1 VPESTDQ
8 LNTRLTIIDLF
19 ERHFLHMKTWV
30 RKTLSVGVLA
40 AGALLFAPGAAQAD
54 VSQDTSG
61 NVGILNGTQVFAPIA
76 VPLNVVGNS
85 IGVAGEA
92 NSAGSGINFVES
104 GKKGDR
110 DWKRGRGRHV
120 SQDSSGNFG
129 IANGTQA
136 YLPVSVP
143 VNVVGNSAA
152 ILGLANAT
160 GAGVNHVE
168 SGTKGDRD
176 GRGRGGRGGVDQD
189 SSGNF
194 GVLNGT
200 QVYAPVDVPI
210 NLCGNALSILG
221 LAQSQAACVN
231 GDSRGHRRESTTQ
244 DTSGNYGIA
253 NGTQVYAPIS
263 APLNIAGNSIGVAG
277 EANSAAVA
285 KNESARGHDF
295 SQDSSGNVGIL
306 NGTQLAAP
314 ISIPIN
320 VCGNSL
326 AVLGLA
332 NSAAACGNDVD
343 ADGGRGHGH
352 KGNGGDNG
360 HGHGHNGNGGDNG
373 DNDGDYG
380 DDDVAGDNGS
390 DDDKP
395 YGNDDDVAG
404 DNGAKD
410 DDDASYGKPARKSAT
425 EAGGV
430 DGLTQNLS
438 NAGGLNVGGLNV
450 LDTLGK

>member
-1 VPESTDQ
+1 
-8 LNTRLTIIDLF
+8 
-19 ERHFLHMKTWV
+19 MKTWV

-104 GKKGDR
+104 GKQN
-110 DWKRGRGRHV
+110 GRGHRGHGGKV
-120 SQDSSGNFG
+120 SQNSSGNFG

-136 YLPVSVP
+136 YLPISVP

-152 ILGLANAT
+152 VLGLANAS
-160 GAGVNHVE
+160 GSGVNHVE
-168 SGTKGDRD
+168 STKVQ
-176 GRGRGGRGGVDQD
+176 RGRGGDQD

-200 QVYAPVDVPI
+200 QVYAPIDVPI

-231 GDSRGHRRESTTQ
+231 GGGHGRRESATQ

-263 APLNIAGNSIGVAG
+263 APLNVAGNAIGVAG

-285 KNESARGHDF
+285 KNESARGHHF

-306 NGTQLAAP
+306 NGTQVAAP

-343 ADGGRGHGH
+343 GDKGHGWN
-352 KGNGGDNG
+352 NGGDNG

-373 DNDGDYG
+373 DKDDDYAGDNGDKDDDGYG
-380 DDDVAGDNGS
+380 DDVAGDNGNA
-390 DDDKP
+390 DD
-395 YGNDDDVAG
+395 N
-404 DNGAKD
+404 
-410 DDDASYGKPARKSAT
+410 YGKPARKSAT
-425 EAGGV
+425 EAGAV

-450 LDTLGK
+450 LDTLTK

>member
-1 VPESTDQ
+1 
-8 LNTRLTIIDLF
+8 
-19 ERHFLHMKTWV
+19 MKTWV

-54 VSQDTSG
+54 VSQDSSG

-104 GKKGDR
+104 GQHR
-110 DWKRGRGRHV
+110 KRGGKGGV
-120 SQDSSGNFG
+120 SQNTSGNFG

-136 YLPVSVP
+136 YLPISVP

-152 ILGLANAT
+152 VLGLANAS

-168 SGTKGDRD
+168 STKVEHGK
-176 GRGRGGRGGVDQD
+176 GGKGGRGADQN

-200 QVYAPVDVPI
+200 QVYAPIDVPI

-231 GDSRGHRRESTTQ
+231 GDGGGHRRESTSQ

-295 SQDSSGNVGIL
+295 SQDSSRNVGIL

-332 NSAAACGNDVD
+332 NSAAACANDVD
-343 ADGGRGHGH
+343 VDGDR
-352 KGNGGDNG
+352 G

-373 DNDGDYG
+373 HGHNGNG
-380 DDDVAGDNGS
+380 GDNG
-390 DDDKP
+390 
-395 YGNDDDVAG
+395 G
-404 DNGAKD
+404 KD
-410 DDDASYGKPARKSAT
+410 DDDYVAGDGDVKGDGYGDKDDDDVDGDGGSKGDNYGKPARKST
-425 EAGGV
+425 QEAGAV

-438 NAGGLNVGGLNV
+438 NAGGLNVGGLSV

>member
-1 VPESTDQ
+1 
-8 LNTRLTIIDLF
+8 
-19 ERHFLHMKTWV
+19 MKTWV

-54 VSQDTSG
+54 VSQDSSG

-104 GKKGDR
+104 GQHR
-110 DWKRGRGRHV
+110 KRGGKNGRHV
-120 SQDSSGNFG
+120 SQNTSGNFG

-136 YLPVSVP
+136 YLPISVP

-152 ILGLANAT
+152 VLGLATAS

-168 SGTKGDRD
+168 STKVEHGK
-176 GRGRGGRGGVDQD
+176 GNRGGRGGDQN

-200 QVYAPVDVPI
+200 QVYAPIDVPI

-231 GDSRGHRRESTTQ
+231 GDGGGHRRESTSQ

-343 ADGGRGHGH
+343 GDGGRGHGH

-360 HGHGHNGNGGDNG
+360 HGHGHNGNGGDNGDNDG

-404 DNGAKD
+404 DNGTK
-410 DDDASYGKPARKSAT
+410 DDDASYGKPARKSTT

>member
-1 VPESTDQ
+1 
-8 LNTRLTIIDLF
+8 
-19 ERHFLHMKTWV
+19 MKTWV

-54 VSQDTSG
+54 PTQDTSG

-104 GKKGDR
+104 GTHR
-110 DWKRGRGRHV
+110 KRGKGGHAT
-120 SQDSSGNFG
+120 QNSSGNFG

-136 YLPVSVP
+136 YLPISVP

-152 ILGLANAT
+152 VLGLANAS
-160 GAGVNHVE
+160 GAGVNRVE
-168 SGTKGDRD
+168 SAKVEHGKG
-176 GRGRGGRGGVDQD
+176 GNKGGKQN
-189 SSGNF
+189 SSGNY

-200 QVYAPVDVPI
+200 QVYAPIDVPI

-231 GDSRGHRRESTTQ
+231 GGRYRTESGSQ

-263 APLNIAGNSIGVAG
+263 APLNVAGNSIGVAG
-277 EANSAAVA
+277 EANSAAA
-285 KNESARGHDF
+285 ARNESSRGHDF
-295 SQDSSGNVGIL
+295 SQKSSRNVGIL

-314 ISIPIN
+314 INVPIN

-332 NSAAACGNDVD
+332 NSAAACANDVD
-343 ADGGRGHGH
+343 
-352 KGNGGDNG
+352 GDRG
-360 HGHGHNGNGGDNG
+360 HGHGHNGNGGDHGHNG
-373 DNDGDYG
+373 GNNGGKDDDDYAGDKGDQGYG
-380 DDDVAGDNGS
+380 DDDLAGDNGS
-390 DDDKP
+390 MDD
-395 YGNDDDVAG
+395 N
-404 DNGAKD
+404 
-410 DDDASYGKPARKSAT
+410 YGKPGRKGNT
-425 EAGGV
+425 EAGAV

-438 NAGGLNVGGLNV
+438 NAGGLNVGGLSV

>member
-1 VPESTDQ
+1 
-8 LNTRLTIIDLF
+8 
-19 ERHFLHMKTWV
+19 MKTWV

-40 AGALLFAPGAAQAD
+40 AGALLFAPGSAQAD
-54 VSQDTSG
+54 VSQDTSR

-104 GKKGDR
+104 GNHR
-110 DWKRGRGRHV
+110 KRGGKNGRV
-120 SQDSSGNFG
+120 NQNSSGNFG

-136 YLPVSVP
+136 YLPINVP
-143 VNVVGNSAA
+143 VNVVGNAVSV
-152 ILGLANAT
+152 LGLANASGT
-160 GAGVNHVE
+160 GVNQIE
-168 SGTKGDRD
+168 SGKTEHGKG
-176 GRGRGGRGGVDQD
+176 GKGGRGADQN

-200 QVYAPVDVPI
+200 QVYAPIDVPI

-231 GDSRGHRRESTTQ
+231 GGGHRRESVSQ
-244 DTSGNYGIA
+244 DTSGNYGVA

-285 KNESARGHDF
+285 RNESARGHDF
-295 SQDSSGNVGIL
+295 SQNSSGNVGIL

-314 ISIPIN
+314 INIPIN

-332 NSAAACGNDVD
+332 NSAAACANDVD
-343 ADGGRGHGH
+343 GDR
-352 KGNGGDNG
+352 GNGGHHGGG
-360 HGHGHNGNGGDNG
+360 HGNHGNGGDNG
-373 DNDGDYG
+373 DNGGDNGDDDGDYVG
-380 DDDVAGDNGS
+380 GDNGDK
-390 DDDKP
+390 DDDHG
-395 YGNDDDVAG
+395 YGDKDDVAG
-404 DNGAKD
+404 DNGANDNDAD
-410 DDDASYGKPARKSAT
+410 DDSYGKPARKNHGKSST

>member
-1 VPESTDQ
+1 
-8 LNTRLTIIDLF
+8 
-19 ERHFLHMKTWV
+19 MKTWV

-110 DWKRGRGRHV
+110 DWNRGRGRNV
-120 SQDSSGNFG
+120 SQNSSGNFG

-136 YLPVSVP
+136 YLPISVP

-152 ILGLANAT
+152 VLGLANAS

-168 SGTKGDRD
+168 STKTEHGRD
-176 GRGRGGRGGVDQD
+176 GRNGRGGRGGDQN

-231 GDSRGHRRESTTQ
+231 SDSRGHRRESTSQ

-277 EANSAAVA
+277 EANSAAAV
-285 KNESARGHDF
+285 KNESSRDRDF
-295 SQDSSGNVGIL
+295 SQNSSRNVGIL

-332 NSAAACGNDVD
+332 NSAAACANDVD
-343 ADGGRGHGH
+343 GDRGHGH
-352 KGNGGDNG
+352 GGNGNGGDNG
-360 HGHGHNGNGGDNG
+360 HGHGHNGSGGDNG
-373 DNDGDYG
+373 DYDDVADDDDDKDYG
-380 DDDVAGDNGS
+380 DKDRDDVDVDGDGGAAG
-390 DDDKP
+390 
-395 YGNDDDVAG
+395 
-404 DNGAKD
+404 D
-410 DDDASYGKPARKSAT
+410 DDDANYGKPARKSHAK
-425 EAGGV
+425 EAGAV

>member
-1 VPESTDQ
+1 
-8 LNTRLTIIDLF
+8 
-19 ERHFLHMKTWV
+19 MKTWV

-110 DWKRGRGRHV
+110 DWKRGRGRNV
-120 SQDSSGNFG
+120 SQNSSGNFG

-136 YLPVSVP
+136 YLPISVP

-152 ILGLANAT
+152 VLGLANAT

-168 SGTKGDRD
+168 SRKVEH
-176 GRGRGGRGGVDQD
+176 GRGGDQD

-200 QVYAPVDVPI
+200 QVYAPIDVPI

-231 GDSRGHRRESTTQ
+231 GDSRGHRRESTSQ

-263 APLNIAGNSIGVAG
+263 APLNVAGNSIGVAG

-285 KNESARGHDF
+285 KNESGRGHDF
-295 SQDSSGNVGIL
+295 SQNSSRNVGIL

-314 ISIPIN
+314 INIPIN

-332 NSAAACGNDVD
+332 NSAAACANDVD
-343 ADGGRGHGH
+343 GDRGHGH
-352 KGNGGDNG
+352 GGKGNGGDNG
-360 HGHGHNGNGGDNG
+360 HGGNGNGGNNGGKDDDDYVGGDNG
-373 DNDGDYG
+373 NQGYGNDV
-380 DDDVAGDNGS
+380 DDVAGDG
-390 DDDKP
+390 
-395 YGNDDDVAG
+395 GAAG
-404 DNGAKD
+404 
-410 DDDASYGKPARKSAT
+410 DDDANYGKPARKGHTKSAT

-438 NAGGLNVGGLNV
+438 NAGGLNVGGLSV

>member
-1 VPESTDQ
+1 M
-8 LNTRLTIIDLF
+8 R
-19 ERHFLHMKTWV
+19 TWV

-54 VSQDTSG
+54 VSQDSSG

-110 DWKRGRGRHV
+110 DWKRGRGRNV
-120 SQDSSGNFG
+120 SQNSSGNFG

-136 YLPVSVP
+136 YLPISVP

-152 ILGLANAT
+152 VLGLANAS

-168 SGTKGDRD
+168 SAKNER
-176 GRGRGGRGGVDQD
+176 RRGGDQD
-189 SSGNF
+189 TSGNF

-200 QVYAPVDVPI
+200 QVYAPIDVPI

-231 GDSRGHRRESTTQ
+231 GGSGRRESATQ

-277 EANSAAVA
+277 EANSAAAA
-285 KNESARGHDF
+285 KNESARGHKV

-332 NSAAACGNDVD
+332 NSAAACANDVD
-343 ADGGRGHGH
+343 GDRGHGH
-352 KGNGGDNG
+352 GGNGNGGDNG
-360 HGHGHNGNGGDNG
+360 HGHDGNGGDNG
-373 DNDGDYG
+373 TN
-380 DDDVAGDNGS
+380 DDDDDYVGGDHG
-390 DDDKP
+390 DQG

-404 DNGAKD
+404 DGDVAG
-410 DDDASYGKPARKSAT
+410 DDDAPYGKPARKGHAKSAT

-450 LDTLGK
+450 LDKLGK

>member
-1 VPESTDQ
+1 
-8 LNTRLTIIDLF
+8 
-19 ERHFLHMKTWV
+19 MKTWV

-54 VSQDTSG
+54 VSQDSSG

-104 GKKGDR
+104 GQHR
-110 DWKRGRGRHV
+110 KRGGKNGRHV
-120 SQDSSGNFG
+120 SQNTSGNFG

-136 YLPVSVP
+136 YLPISVP

-152 ILGLANAT
+152 VLGLANAS

-168 SGTKGDRD
+168 STKVEHGK
-176 GRGRGGRGGVDQD
+176 GNKGGRGGDQN
-189 SSGNF
+189 SSGNY

-200 QVYAPVDVPI
+200 QVYAPIDVPI

-231 GDSRGHRRESTTQ
+231 GDGGGHRRESTSQ

-295 SQDSSGNVGIL
+295 SQDSSRNVGIL

-332 NSAAACGNDVD
+332 NSAAACANDVD
-343 ADGGRGHGH
+343 VDVDGDR
-352 KGNGGDNG
+352 G

-373 DNDGDYG
+373 G
-380 DDDVAGDNGS
+380 
-390 DDDKP
+390 
-395 YGNDDDVAG
+395 
-404 DNGAKD
+404 KD
-410 DDDASYGKPARKSAT
+410 DDDYVAGDGDVKGDGYGDKDDNDVDGDGGNQGDKYGKPARKST
-425 EAGGV
+425 QEAGAV

-438 NAGGLNVGGLNV
+438 NAGGLNVGGLSV

>member
-1 VPESTDQ
+1 
-8 LNTRLTIIDLF
+8 
-19 ERHFLHMKTWV
+19 MKTWV

-54 VSQDTSG
+54 VSQDSSQ

-92 NSAGSGINFVES
+92 NSAGQGINWVES
-104 GKKGDR
+104 GQQNKGNKGDR
-110 DWKRGRGRHV
+110 RHRGGKNV
-120 SQDSSGNFG
+120 SQNSYGNFG
-129 IANGTQA
+129 VLNGTQA

-152 ILGLANAT
+152 ILGLANAS

-168 SGTKGDRD
+168 SGKVTERR
-176 GRGRGGRGGVDQD
+176 RGADQD
-189 SSGNF
+189 TSGNY

-200 QVYAPVDVPI
+200 QVYAPIDVPI

-231 GDSRGHRRESTTQ
+231 GGGHRTESVSQ
-244 DTSGNYGIA
+244 DSSSNYGIA

-285 KNESARGHDF
+285 KNESGKPGGF
-295 SQDSSGNVGIL
+295 SQDSSRNVGIL

-314 ISIPIN
+314 ISIPVN

-332 NSAAACGNDVD
+332 NSAAACGNDV
-343 ADGGRGHGH
+343 GGNAGNGGH
-352 KGNGGDNG
+352 KGNGGH
-360 HGHGHNGNGGDNG
+360 HGHGNNNGGDNG
-373 DNDGDYG
+373 DDDYAGDDGDKGYG
-380 DDDVAGDNGS
+380 DDDDVAGDNGQ
-390 DDDKP
+390 DDDG
-395 YGNDDDVAG
+395 YGNGADAG
-404 DNGAKD
+404 DKYG
-410 DDDASYGKPARKSAT
+410 DAPRKAHGKKATT
-425 EAGGV
+425 EAAGI

-450 LDTLGK
+450 MDTLTK

>member
-1 VPESTDQ
+1 
-8 LNTRLTIIDLF
+8 
-19 ERHFLHMKTWV
+19 MKTWV

-54 VSQDTSG
+54 VSQDSSG

-104 GKKGDR
+104 GQHR
-110 DWKRGRGRHV
+110 KRGGKGGV
-120 SQDSSGNFG
+120 SQNTSGNFG

-136 YLPVSVP
+136 YLPISVP

-152 ILGLANAT
+152 VLGLANAS

-168 SGTKGDRD
+168 STKVEHGKGNR
-176 GRGRGGRGGVDQD
+176 GGRGGRGADQN

-231 GDSRGHRRESTTQ
+231 GDGGGHRRESTSQ

-295 SQDSSGNVGIL
+295 SQDSSRNVGIL

-332 NSAAACGNDVD
+332 NSAAACANDVD
-343 ADGGRGHGH
+343 VDGDRGHGHGH

-360 HGHGHNGNGGDNG
+360 HGHNGNGGDNG
-373 DNDGDYG
+373 GKDDDDYVAGDDGVKDDGYG
-380 DDDVAGDNGS
+380 NKDDDDVAGDAGNQ
-390 DDDKP
+390 DDK
-395 YGNDDDVAG
+395 
-404 DNGAKD
+404 
-410 DDDASYGKPARKSAT
+410 YGKPARKST
-425 EAGGV
+425 QEAGAV

>member
-1 VPESTDQ
+1 
-8 LNTRLTIIDLF
+8 
-19 ERHFLHMKTWV
+19 MKTWV

-54 VSQDTSG
+54 VSQNTSD

-104 GKKGDR
+104 GKDR
-110 DWKRGRGRHV
+110 KRGGKGGRV
-120 SQDSSGNFG
+120 SQHSSDNFG

-136 YLPVSVP
+136 YLPISVP
-143 VNVVGNSAA
+143 VNVVGNAA
-152 ILGLANAT
+152 AVLGLANAS
-160 GAGVNHVE
+160 GVGVNHVE
-168 SGTKGDRD
+168 SAKTEGKRVG
-176 GRGRGGRGGVDQD
+176 QD
-189 SSGNF
+189 SSDNY

-200 QVYAPVDVPI
+200 QVYAPIDVPI

-231 GDSRGHRRESTTQ
+231 GGGHRRESVSQ
-244 DTSGNYGIA
+244 DSSDNYGIA

-263 APLNIAGNSIGVAG
+263 APLNVAGNSIGVAG

-285 KNESARGHDF
+285 RNESARGHDF
-295 SQDSSGNVGIL
+295 SQKSSRNVGIL
-306 NGTQLAAP
+306 NGTQIAAP

-332 NSAAACGNDVD
+332 NSAAACANGVD
-343 ADGGRGHGH
+343 GDRGRGHGH
-352 KGNGGDNG
+352 HGNGGDNG
-360 HGHGHNGNGGDNG
+360 NGHDGNGGDNG
-373 DNDGDYG
+373 GK
-380 DDDVAGDNGS
+380 DDDDYAGDNGDK
-390 DDDKP
+390 DDDG
-395 YGNDDDVAG
+395 YANDDDVAG
-404 DNGAKD
+404 DNGDKD
-410 DDDASYGKPARKSAT
+410 DKYGKPARKHHATSNT

-438 NAGGLNVGGLNV
+438 NAGGLNVGGLSV

>member
-1 VPESTDQ
+1 
-8 LNTRLTIIDLF
+8 
-19 ERHFLHMKTWV
+19 MKTWV

-104 GKKGDR
+104 GKKNDR
-110 DWKRGRGRHV
+110 NRGHRGGKV

-152 ILGLANAT
+152 ILGLANAN

-168 SGTKGDRD
+168 SAKVE
-176 GRGRGGRGGVDQD
+176 RGRGGDQD

-231 GDSRGHRRESTTQ
+231 GGGHGRRESATQ

-263 APLNIAGNSIGVAG
+263 APLNVAGNSIGVAG

-285 KNESARGHDF
+285 KNESARGHKF

-306 NGTQLAAP
+306 NGTQVAAP

-343 ADGGRGHGH
+343 VDGDKGHGWN
-352 KGNGGDNG
+352 NGGDNG
-360 HGHGHNGNGGDNG
+360 HGHGHHGNGGDNG
-373 DNDGDYG
+373 DKDDDYAGDNGDKDDDGYG
-380 DDDVAGDNGS
+380 DDVAGDNGS
-390 DDDKP
+390 
-395 YGNDDDVAG
+395 NDDD
-404 DNGAKD
+404 N
-410 DDDASYGKPARKSAT
+410 YGKPARKSAT
-425 EAGGV
+425 EAGAV

-450 LDTLGK
+450 LDTLTK

>member
-1 VPESTDQ
+1 
-8 LNTRLTIIDLF
+8 
-19 ERHFLHMKTWV
+19 MKTWV

-54 VSQDTSG
+54 VSQDSSG

-104 GKKGDR
+104 GKKRGDR
-110 DWKRGRGRHV
+110 DWNRGRGRNV
-120 SQDSSGNFG
+120 SQNSSGNFG
-129 IANGTQA
+129 ILNGTQA
-136 YLPVSVP
+136 YLPISVP

-152 ILGLANAT
+152 VLGLANAS

-168 SGTKGDRD
+168 STKVEHGK
-176 GRGRGGRGGVDQD
+176 GNRGGRGGRDGDQN

-200 QVYAPVDVPI
+200 QVYAPIDVPI

-231 GDSRGHRRESTTQ
+231 GVGGGHRRESTSQ

-263 APLNIAGNSIGVAG
+263 APLNVAGNSIGVAG

-285 KNESARGHDF
+285 KNESTRGHDF
-295 SQDSSGNVGIL
+295 SQNSSRNVGIL

-332 NSAAACGNDVD
+332 NSAAACANDVD
-343 ADGGRGHGH
+343 
-352 KGNGGDNG
+352 GDRG

-373 DNDGDYG
+373 HGHGHDGNGGDNGGKDDDDYVAG
-380 DDDVAGDNGS
+380 DDDV
-390 DDDKP
+390 
-395 YGNDDDVAG
+395 
-404 DNGAKD
+404 KD
-410 DDDASYGKPARKSAT
+410 DGYGDKDDNDVDGDGGNQGDKYGKPARKST
-425 EAGGV
+425 QEAGAV

-438 NAGGLNVGGLNV
+438 NAGGLNVGGLSV

>member
-1 VPESTDQ
+1 
-8 LNTRLTIIDLF
+8 
-19 ERHFLHMKTWV
+19 MKTWV

-54 VSQDTSG
+54 VSQDSSG

-104 GKKGDR
+104 GQHR
-110 DWKRGRGRHV
+110 KRGGKNGRHV
-120 SQDSSGNFG
+120 SQNTSGNFG

-136 YLPVSVP
+136 YLPISVP

-152 ILGLANAT
+152 VLGLANAS

-168 SGTKGDRD
+168 STKVEHGK
-176 GRGRGGRGGVDQD
+176 GGRGGRDADQN

-200 QVYAPVDVPI
+200 QVYAPIDVPI

-231 GDSRGHRRESTTQ
+231 NVGGGHRRESTSQ
-244 DTSGNYGIA
+244 DTSGNYGVL

-295 SQDSSGNVGIL
+295 SQDSSRNVGIL

-332 NSAAACGNDVD
+332 NSAAACANDVD
-343 ADGGRGHGH
+343 VDGDR
-352 KGNGGDNG
+352 G

-373 DNDGDYG
+373 HGHNGNGGDNGDKDDDDYVAGDGDDKGNGYG
-380 DDDVAGDNGS
+380 DKDDDDVAGDGGS
-390 DDDKP
+390 K
-395 YGNDDDVAG
+395 G
-404 DNGAKD
+404 DN
-410 DDDASYGKPARKSAT
+410 YGKPARKST
-425 EAGGV
+425 QEAGAV

-438 NAGGLNVGGLNV
+438 NAGGLNVGGLSV

>member
-1 VPESTDQ
+1 
-8 LNTRLTIIDLF
+8 
-19 ERHFLHMKTWV
+19 MKTWV

-54 VSQDTSG
+54 VSQDSSG

-104 GKKGDR
+104 GQHR
-110 DWKRGRGRHV
+110 KRGGKGGV
-120 SQDSSGNFG
+120 SQNTSGNFG

-136 YLPVSVP
+136 YLPISVP

-152 ILGLANAT
+152 VLGLANAS

-168 SGTKGDRD
+168 STKVEHGKGNR
-176 GRGRGGRGGVDQD
+176 GGRGGRGADQD

-200 QVYAPVDVPI
+200 QVYAPIDVPI

-231 GDSRGHRRESTTQ
+231 GDGGGHRRESTSQ

-295 SQDSSGNVGIL
+295 SQDSSRNVGIL

-332 NSAAACGNDVD
+332 NSAAACANDVD
-343 ADGGRGHGH
+343 VDGDRGHGHGH

-360 HGHGHNGNGGDNG
+360 HGHNGNGGDNG
-373 DNDGDYG
+373 G
-380 DDDVAGDNGS
+380 
-390 DDDKP
+390 
-395 YGNDDDVAG
+395 
-404 DNGAKD
+404 KD
-410 DDDASYGKPARKSAT
+410 DDDYVAGDDGVKGDGYGDKDDDDIAGDAGNQDDKYGKPARKST
-425 EAGGV
+425 QEAGAV

>member
-1 VPESTDQ
+1 
-8 LNTRLTIIDLF
+8 
-19 ERHFLHMKTWV
+19 
-30 RKTLSVGVLA
+30 
-40 AGALLFAPGAAQAD
+40 
-54 VSQDTSG
+54 
-61 NVGILNGTQVFAPIA
+61 
-76 VPLNVVGNS
+76 
-85 IGVAGEA
+85 
-92 NSAGSGINFVES
+92 
-104 GKKGDR
+104 
-110 DWKRGRGRHV
+110 
-120 SQDSSGNFG
+120 
-129 IANGTQA
+129 
-136 YLPVSVP
+136 
-143 VNVVGNSAA
+143 VVGNSAA
-152 ILGLANAT
+152 VLGLANAS

-168 SGTKGDRD
+168 STKVEHGK
-176 GRGRGGRGGVDQD
+176 GGKGGRGADQN

-200 QVYAPVDVPI
+200 QVYAPIDVPI

-231 GDSRGHRRESTTQ
+231 GDGGGHRRESTSQ

-295 SQDSSGNVGIL
+295 SQDSSRNVGIL

-332 NSAAACGNDVD
+332 NSAAACANDVD
-343 ADGGRGHGH
+343 VDGDR
-352 KGNGGDNG
+352 G

-373 DNDGDYG
+373 HGHNGNGGDNGHGHNGNGGDNGGKDDDDYVAGDGDVKGDGYG
-380 DDDVAGDNGS
+380 DKDDDDVAGDAGNQ
-390 DDDKP
+390 DDK
-395 YGNDDDVAG
+395 
-404 DNGAKD
+404 
-410 DDDASYGKPARKSAT
+410 YGKPARKST
-425 EAGGV
+425 QEAGAV

-438 NAGGLNVGGLNV
+438 NAGGLNVGGLSV

>member
-1 VPESTDQ
+1 
-8 LNTRLTIIDLF
+8 
-19 ERHFLHMKTWV
+19 MKTWV

-54 VSQDTSG
+54 VSQDSSG

-104 GKKGDR
+104 GQHR
-110 DWKRGRGRHV
+110 KRGGKGGV
-120 SQDSSGNFG
+120 SQNTSGNFG

-136 YLPVSVP
+136 YLPISVP

-152 ILGLANAT
+152 VLGLANAS

-168 SGTKGDRD
+168 STKVEHGK
-176 GRGRGGRGGVDQD
+176 GNKGGRGVDQN

-200 QVYAPVDVPI
+200 QVYAPIDVPI

-231 GDSRGHRRESTTQ
+231 GDGGGHRRESTSQ

-295 SQDSSGNVGIL
+295 SQDSSRNVGIL

-332 NSAAACGNDVD
+332 NSAAACANDVD
-343 ADGGRGHGH
+343 VDGDRGHGH
-352 KGNGGDNG
+352 GHGNGNGGDNG

-373 DNDGDYG
+373 DKDDDYVAGDGDVKGDGYG
-380 DDDVAGDNGS
+380 DKDDDDVAGDAGNQ
-390 DDDKP
+390 DDK
-395 YGNDDDVAG
+395 
-404 DNGAKD
+404 
-410 DDDASYGKPARKSAT
+410 YGKPARKST
-425 EAGGV
+425 QEAGAV

-438 NAGGLNVGGLNV
+438 NAGGLNVGGLSV

>member
-1 VPESTDQ
+1 
-8 LNTRLTIIDLF
+8 
-19 ERHFLHMKTWV
+19 MKTWV

-54 VSQDTSG
+54 VSQDSSQ

-92 NSAGSGINFVES
+92 NSAGQGINWVES
-104 GKKGDR
+104 GQQNKGNKGNKGDR
-110 DWKRGRGRHV
+110 RHRGGKNV
-120 SQDSSGNFG
+120 SQNSYGNFG
-129 IANGTQA
+129 VLNGTQA

-152 ILGLANAT
+152 ILGLANAS

-168 SGTKGDRD
+168 SGKVTERR
-176 GRGRGGRGGVDQD
+176 RGADQD
-189 SSGNF
+189 TSGNY
-194 GVLNGT
+194 GVLNGA
-200 QVYAPVDVPI
+200 QVYAPIDVPI

-231 GDSRGHRRESTTQ
+231 GGGHRTESVSQ
-244 DTSGNYGIA
+244 DSSSNYGIA

-285 KNESARGHDF
+285 KNESGKPGGF
-295 SQDSSGNVGIL
+295 SQDSSRNVGIL

-314 ISIPIN
+314 ISIPVN

-343 ADGGRGHGH
+343 GDGGN
-352 KGNGGDNG
+352 KGNGGHGGHNNGG
-360 HGHGHNGNGGDNG
+360 HGGHNNGGDNG
-373 DNDGDYG
+373 DGDYAGDGDDKGYG
-380 DDDVAGDNGS
+380 DDNDVDGDGGNKGDGYGDGNAADNG
-390 DDDKP
+390 DK
-395 YGNDDDVAG
+395 YG
-404 DNGAKD
+404 
-410 DDDASYGKPARKSAT
+410 DAPRKAHGKKATT
-425 EAGGV
+425 EAAGI

-450 LDTLGK
+450 MDTLTK

>member
-1 VPESTDQ
+1 
-8 LNTRLTIIDLF
+8 
-19 ERHFLHMKTWV
+19 MKTWV

-54 VSQDTSG
+54 VSQDSSG

-104 GKKGDR
+104 GQHR
-110 DWKRGRGRHV
+110 KRGGKGGV
-120 SQDSSGNFG
+120 SQNTSGNFG

-136 YLPVSVP
+136 YLPISVP

-152 ILGLANAT
+152 VLGLANAS

-168 SGTKGDRD
+168 SAKVEHGKG
-176 GRGRGGRGGVDQD
+176 GKGGRGGDQN

-231 GDSRGHRRESTTQ
+231 GDGGGHRRESTSQ

-295 SQDSSGNVGIL
+295 SQDSSRNVGIL

-332 NSAAACGNDVD
+332 NSAAACANDVD
-343 ADGGRGHGH
+343 VDGDR
-352 KGNGGDNG
+352 G

-373 DNDGDYG
+373 HGHNGNGGDNGGKDDDDYVAGDGDVKGDGYG
-380 DDDVAGDNGS
+380 DKDDDDVAGDAGNQ
-390 DDDKP
+390 DDK
-395 YGNDDDVAG
+395 
-404 DNGAKD
+404 
-410 DDDASYGKPARKSAT
+410 YGKPARKST
-425 EAGGV
+425 QEAGAV

-438 NAGGLNVGGLNV
+438 NAGGLNVGGLSV

>member
-1 VPESTDQ
+1 
-8 LNTRLTIIDLF
+8 
-19 ERHFLHMKTWV
+19 MKTWV

-110 DWKRGRGRHV
+110 DWKRGRGRNV
-120 SQDSSGNFG
+120 SQNSSGNFG

-136 YLPVSVP
+136 YLPISVP

-152 ILGLANAT
+152 VLGLANAN

-168 SGTKGDRD
+168 SRKVEH
-176 GRGRGGRGGVDQD
+176 GRGGDQD

-200 QVYAPVDVPI
+200 QVYAPIDVPI

-231 GDSRGHRRESTTQ
+231 GGGHGRRESVSQ

-263 APLNIAGNSIGVAG
+263 APLNVAGNSIGVAG

-285 KNESARGHDF
+285 KNESGRGHDF
-295 SQDSSGNVGIL
+295 SQDSSRNVGIL

-332 NSAAACGNDVD
+332 NSAAACANDVD
-343 ADGGRGHGH
+343 GDRGHGHGH
-352 KGNGGDNG
+352 KGNGGDK
-360 HGHGHNGNGGDNG
+360 GHGHNGNGGDNG
-373 DNDGDYG
+373 DDDRDYDDNDLAG
-380 DDDVAGDNGS
+380 DDGEMP
-390 DDDKP
+390 DDDGNAA
-395 YGNDDDVAG
+395 GNDD
-404 DNGAKD
+404 NP
-410 DDDASYGKPARKSAT
+410 YGKPARKSHAKSAT

>member
-1 VPESTDQ
+1 
-8 LNTRLTIIDLF
+8 
-19 ERHFLHMKTWV
+19 MKTWV

-54 VSQDTSG
+54 VSQDSSG
-61 NVGILNGTQVFAPIA
+61 NVGILNGTQVLAPIA

-104 GKKGDR
+104 GQHR
-110 DWKRGRGRHV
+110 KRGGKV
-120 SQDSSGNFG
+120 SQHSSGNFG
-129 IANGTQA
+129 IANGNQA
-136 YLPVSVP
+136 YLPIAVP

-152 ILGLANAT
+152 VLGLANAS

-168 SGTKGDRD
+168 SAKVEHGKG
-176 GRGRGGRGGVDQD
+176 GQGGHQD
-189 SSGNF
+189 SSGNY

-200 QVYAPVDVPI
+200 QLYAPVDVPI

-231 GDSRGHRRESTTQ
+231 GGGHGRRESATQ

-253 NGTQVYAPIS
+253 DGTQVYAPIA
-263 APLNIAGNSIGVAG
+263 APLNVAGNSIGVAG

-285 KNESARGHDF
+285 QNESARGHDV
-295 SQDSSGNVGIL
+295 SQDSSHNVGVL

-314 ISIPIN
+314 ISVPIN
-320 VCGNSL
+320 ICGNSL

-332 NSAAACGNDVD
+332 NSAAACANDVD
-343 ADGGRGHGH
+343 GDRG
-352 KGNGGDNG
+352 NG

-373 DNDGDYG
+373 HGDHNDNGGDNGDNDDDYVGGDQDDNG
-380 DDDVAGDNGS
+380 HGNDDVAGDHGDRGNH
-390 DDDKP
+390 
-395 YGNDDDVAG
+395 YGNPG
-404 DNGAKD
+404 
-410 DDDASYGKPARKSAT
+410 RKSVKSETAP
-425 EAGGV
+425 V

-438 NAGGLNVGGLNV
+438 NAGGLNVVGLNE